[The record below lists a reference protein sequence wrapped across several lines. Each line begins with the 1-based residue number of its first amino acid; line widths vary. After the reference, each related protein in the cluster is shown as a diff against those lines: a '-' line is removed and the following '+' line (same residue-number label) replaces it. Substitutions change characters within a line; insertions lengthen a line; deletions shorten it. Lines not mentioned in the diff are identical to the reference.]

1 MMNIRLL
8 LALATVFTGCASHQH
23 IGDEPLIVDQGVESA
38 YADYNT
44 SMQEARPPVE
54 FDSTEVA
61 TNCREYLEEKTVSSI
76 SENTNN
82 FLVAQNYVICDT
94 LNAIRHSAPIRVSSG
109 EDEAAKALLAR
120 LDLRSFRSSLYQR
133 TEDAKRTLVE
143 VVPGSINTSNYS
155 VRAALDDWEY
165 VVKVVAFIDVDDNG
179 IEDWIVW
186 VKDKA
191 GSGSYDSL
199 NAYIAYNVQQSGL
212 IELTKL

>member
-8 LALATVFTGCASHQH
+8 LALATVFTGCASNQH
-23 IGDEPLIVDQGVESA
+23 IDGEPLIVDRRVESA
-38 YADYNT
+38 YIDYNS
-44 SMQEARPPVE
+44 SMQETRPPVE

-61 TNCREYLEEKTVSSI
+61 TNCREYLEEKAVSSI

-82 FLVAQNYVICDT
+82 FLVAQSYVICDI

-109 EDEAAKALLAR
+109 VDEAAKALLTR

-143 VVPGSINTSNYS
+143 VVPGSIHTSNYS
-155 VRAALDDWEY
+155 VSAALDDWEW
-165 VVKVVAFIDVDDNG
+165 VVKVVAFIDADNNG
-179 IEDWIVW
+179 VEDWLVW
-186 VKDKA
+186 VKDKS